1 MFVGARSVIDS
12 RPNEEDPSV
21 VSRSVDPEP
30 TGRRPECYID
40 VLEDAFPRRVDVPRD
55 ATVSWRSTRTFG
67 TGTDELRGY
76 RAYGEE
82 PAVTGTRSVEGT
94 PASLRRERAPCRH
107 CGETIET
114 DVPACP
120 HCGNQ
125 PLAAVKG
132 GSIVAVFVGTILAV
146 TTSNAALMVWYGPL
160 VGVGL
165 LCGGMAVFWVVTGRY
180 SPTEYDAG
188 GRSPSAE
195 STPID
200 H

>member
-1 MFVGARSVIDS
+1 MT
-12 RPNEEDPSV
+12 E
-21 VSRSVDPEP
+21 
-30 TGRRPECYID
+30 
-40 VLEDAFPRRVDVPRD
+40 
-55 ATVSWRSTRTFG
+55 
-67 TGTDELRGY
+67 
-76 RAYGEE
+76 
-82 PAVTGTRSVEGT
+82 TRSAEGT
-94 PASLRRERAPCRH
+94 TASLRRERAPCRR

-146 TTSNAALMVWYGPL
+146 TTSNAALVVWYGPL

-188 GRSPSAE
+188 GLSPSAE